1 MKRTG
6 TFIFCCMMLFFV
18 ASVQGQDLKINSI
31 FEKYGKLKAEHII
44 ISDPAKL
51 YNYLQVTGI
60 LIEIDSGDF
69 NQFNCTT
76 TISVLLFRALPSG
89 ERFVATGADDP

>member
-1 MKRTG
+1 
-6 TFIFCCMMLFFV
+6 ML
-18 ASVQGQDLKINSI
+18 INGLCI
-31 FEKYGKLKAEHII
+31 NACNEEYNQKYGKLKAEHII